1 MRAITSVVNR
11 YYDPAT
17 DQFLSI
23 DPDVATTN
31 QPYVFTNDN
40 PLNFTDPSGEV
51 AVALMGGGSQSLKQE
66 AATINLML
74 ESQMTNFGGPVGVT
88 PFVTVAS
95 LNGTSFLALVL
106 TPDDPGKGKIKVTIL
121 SPNAKQLESKGAGN
135 SSNLNLAVLVGG
147 TVVGVTGFLQSL
159 KLIFLTPP
167 DLPEGALGLTENWE
181 WAGFLLF

>member
-1 MRAITSVVNR
+1 M
-11 YYDPAT
+11 
-17 DQFLSI
+17 
-23 DPDVATTN
+23 
-31 QPYVFTNDN
+31 
-40 PLNFTDPSGEV
+40 
-51 AVALMGGGSQSLKQE
+51 ALMGGGSQSLKQE

-147 TVVGVTGFLQSL
+147 TVVGVTRFLAVVE
-159 KLIFLTPP
+159 TN
-167 DLPEGALGLTENWE
+167 LPHA
-181 WAGFLLF
+181 AGFAGRCSWTNRELGMGRILLF